1 MAMSFAFIQA
11 RAIANSSLLRSALI
25 VSPSYLYTSKVPVT
39 MVVEGGE
46 LKLNRPEEKAL
57 EIATQI
63 CVSKVANTNLGVS
76 AEGDQRLGEFF
87 EAIYNKVVEITKS
100 IP

>member
-1 MAMSFAFIQA
+1 M
-11 RAIANSSLLRSALI
+11 
-25 VSPSYLYTSKVPVT
+25 
-39 MVVEGGE
+39 
-46 LKLNRPEEKAL
+46 NRPEEKAL

-63 CVSKVANTNLGVS
+63 GVSKVANTNLGVS
-76 AEGDQRLGEFF
+76 AEGGQRLGEFF

>member
-1 MAMSFAFIQA
+1 M
-11 RAIANSSLLRSALI
+11 
-25 VSPSYLYTSKVPVT
+25 
-39 MVVEGGE
+39 
-46 LKLNRPEEKAL
+46 NRPEEKAL

-63 CVSKVANTNLGVS
+63 CVSKASNSTIVQNKDGGES
-76 AEGDQRLGEFF
+76 FGEFF

>member
-1 MAMSFAFIQA
+1 
-11 RAIANSSLLRSALI
+11 
-25 VSPSYLYTSKVPVT
+25 

-76 AEGDQRLGEFF
+76 AEGGQRLGEFF
-87 EAIYNKVVEITKS
+87 EGIYNKVVEITKS